1 MKNASSFAVALV
13 TAPELK
19 SGWRRAQAAPATHS
33 TLGANFI
40 RGVGSRYRSCGKME
54 ACAEARR
61 LTKSKAP
68 QLPALQGLALAKCP

>member
-1 MKNASSFAVALV
+1 MKNAASFAVAWV

-19 SGWRRAQAAPATHS
+19 SGWRLAQAAPAAQS

-40 RGVGSRYRSCGKME
+40 RCVESQYRSCGKME

-61 LTKSKAP
+61 LTKTKAP